1 MGSDDLSHLSLG
13 TASYLFFRTLRCIK
27 HTYDLPIWPCVSE
40 GGFLMDFTKE
50 TQKTDVRGGNFKT
63 ADKRA
68 SQPDFDYTGPRRIGT
83 GYGRHGLEGTACMG
97 GAERD

>member
-1 MGSDDLSHLSLG
+1 MIYLISALEQRATFSLG
-13 TASYLFFRTLRCIK
+13 PYVVYK
-27 HTYDLPIWPCVSE
+27 HAYDLPIWPCVSE
-40 GGFLMDFTKE
+40 GGFLMDFIKE

-83 GYGRHGLEGTACMG
+83 GYRRHGLEGTACMG